1 MKKLGI
7 AITIFIISSFIILVF
22 YYKNTDGEAT
32 STVQITVT
40 NQSQSIVKNLYISS
54 GQYPKF
60 NSFSDIEV
68 SKSEFMVVDFPV
80 VGEDAVVLTYTD
92 ELGIDHNA
100 PVIEYL
106 MGYDEVN
113 VTIISADKD
122 GLIIEMDNN

>member
-22 YYKNTDGEAT
+22 YYKNTDGEVT

-40 NQSQSIVKNLYISS
+40 NQSQSIVKKLYISS

-60 NSFSDIEV
+60 KAFSDIEV

-92 ELGIDHNA
+92 ELGLDHNA
-100 PVIEYL
+100 SVIGYL

-122 GLIIEMDNN
+122 GLIIEMDND